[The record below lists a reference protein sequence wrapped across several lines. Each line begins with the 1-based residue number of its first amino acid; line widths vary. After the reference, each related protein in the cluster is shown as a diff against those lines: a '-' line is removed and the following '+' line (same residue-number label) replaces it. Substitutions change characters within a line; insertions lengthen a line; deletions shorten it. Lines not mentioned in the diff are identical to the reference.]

1 MLAAFFLA
9 GVAAAEPPAGAF
21 RVCSYNLRNW
31 LTMERGT
38 GQYAKLT
45 AKPEREKVKE
55 VEFLT
60 TIAPAVLGVC
70 EIGAQEDLQELRK
83 RLADAGLDYP
93 YVVYVHGGDPTRR
106 LGLLSQFPVVAEAS
120 RQDLTYQL
128 GEQTLPFQR
137 GILDVTVQVSPDF
150 RLRLV
155 GVHLKSK
162 REVTES
168 DQALMRRNE
177 AHLLREHLDGLL
189 TAHPED
195 KVLLYGDF
203 NEEPKEAPIDEIRGN
218 RATPALLMHE
228 VALKDANDEVWTHFW
243 ELHDLYSR
251 LDYFFVS
258 PALRPNVNDR
268 AAFIFTAKDFDK
280 GSDHRPIVVTVDP
293 SPAKPKRRR

>member
-1 MLAAFFLA
+1 
-9 GVAAAEPPAGAF
+9 
-21 RVCSYNLRNW
+21 
-31 LTMERGT
+31 
-38 GQYAKLT
+38 
-45 AKPEREKVKE
+45 
-55 VEFLT
+55 
-60 TIAPAVLGVC
+60 
-70 EIGAQEDLQELRK
+70 
-83 RLADAGLDYP
+83 
-93 YVVYVHGGDPTRR
+93 
-106 LGLLSQFPVVAEAS
+106 
-120 RQDLTYQL
+120 
-128 GEQTLPFQR
+128 
-137 GILDVTVQVSPDF
+137 
-150 RLRLV
+150 
-155 GVHLKSK
+155 
-162 REVTES
+162 
-168 DQALMRRNE
+168 MRRNE

-228 VALKDANDEVWTHFW
+228 VTLKDANDEVWTHFW

-258 PALRPNVNDR
+258 PALRPNVNDK